1 MKKEELSLVLETCS
15 SYINEPDDLESEFS
29 TLEYTEDWE
38 ANCQHGISD
47 NFNQTMS
54 GNNSFFNQCKSSG
67 RHNPDIW
74 KVIRLLWSKPSVRS
88 MAKDAEREV

>member
-1 MKKEELSLVLETCS
+1 MKKEEMSLVLETCS
-15 SYINEPDDLESEFS
+15 SYIHEPDDLESEFS
-29 TLEYTEDWE
+29 TLENTEEWE

-47 NFNQTMS
+47 HFNQTRP

-67 RHNPDIW
+67 RHNPDIC
-74 KVIRLLWSKPSVRS
+74 KVIQLLWSKPSVRS